1 VRRVSGRAVV
11 TADGLGGLEALV
23 DSFVRH
29 GASQCGF
36 CTPGILCRLAGL
48 GPGPSSEEVE
58 ASLLA
63 HLCRCTG
70 WRGIVDAALDAL
82 GPSREP
88 GSAGEPGRTVR
99 AGGDDPGGDG
109 TPTGLSGTGLSG
121 IGLSRTG
128 LSGTGLSGIG
138 LSGIG
143 LSGRSLLGATLSERA
158 RLEGRVPQRT
168 GPAVVAG
175 GGGFAADTAP
185 EGCLV
190 AVPDRRG
197 GWAVGDNLEAA
208 RSAAG
213 RIPGRRSG
221 IELTWPVEVPDGEWD
236 ITLQTTW
243 VEPAYLEPDS
253 SWCVPGGEAADP
265 AANGGAFGAKS
276 SSVAPEVA
284 RALADRYGRPVR
296 VLLAREDVVYLGPK
310 RPPLAAGVL
319 LDGRGTVRVAAAEG
333 IAARIALGAPELSV
347 EEVEVAG
354 PPVSSSIRAAGWA
367 EAAILAA
374 ACAAVRDGSSAATV
388 TGPEGGRA
396 SAVVDLDPTG
406 WPVAVQLVVACGDPI
421 DEVVLRSYL
430 TGAAHMALG
439 WVCSEA
445 IAVDPGGVP
454 QDLSIRS
461 FGIIRA
467 RDMPAVTIEIDR
479 SGPDTPVNG
488 SDAAFA
494 AVAAAVWLAQG
505 LPPRWPT
512 RRGGRT

>member
-1 VRRVSGRAVV
+1 VRRVSGREVR
-11 TADGLGGLEALV
+11 TADGLDGVEALV
-23 DSFVRH
+23 DAFVRH

-48 GPGPSSEEVE
+48 GPAPSSAEVE

-82 GPSREP
+82 CPPWGP
-88 GSAGEPGRTVR
+88 GSAGQ
-99 AGGDDPGGDG
+99 PGGDVQRG
-109 TPTGLSGTGLSG
+109 AADPDDAGAS
-121 IGLSRTG
+121 
-128 LSGTGLSGIG
+128 TGLSGIG
-138 LSGIG
+138 LSGVG
-143 LSGRSLLGATLSERA
+143 LPQPSLSGAEPSERA

-197 GWAVGDNLEAA
+197 GWAVGNLESA
-208 RSAAG
+208 RSASG

-221 IELTWPVEVPDGEWD
+221 IELTWPLEVPDGEWD

-265 AANGGAFGAKS
+265 AANGGAFGAKT
-276 SSVAPEVA
+276 SSVAPGAA

-296 VLLAREDVVYLGPK
+296 VVLAREDVVYLGPK
-310 RPPLAAGVL
+310 RPPLAAGLL

-333 IAARIALGAPELSV
+333 IAARIALAAPELAV
-347 EEVEVAG
+347 EEVDVPG

-367 EAAILAA
+367 EAAILSA
-374 ACAAVRDGSSAATV
+374 ACAAVRDGSNAASV

-396 SAVVDLDPTG
+396 RAVVGLDQTG
-406 WPVAVQLVVACGDPI
+406 WPAAVHLVVACGDPM

-445 IAVDPGGVP
+445 IAVDTGGVP

-479 SGPDTPVNG
+479 SGPPAPVNG